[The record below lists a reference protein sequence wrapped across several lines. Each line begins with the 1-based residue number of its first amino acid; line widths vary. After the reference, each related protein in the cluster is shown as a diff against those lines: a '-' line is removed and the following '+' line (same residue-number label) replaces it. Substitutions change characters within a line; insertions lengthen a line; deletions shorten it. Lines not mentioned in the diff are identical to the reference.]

1 MAKRNGNV
9 TSALKDMLFNL
20 IGRHTRKLAVQG
32 NTNAIVE
39 PYFLGT
45 TLTFNS
51 NSSTLFSHQVLF
63 QISAHA
69 FYIQYL
75 KTGNK
80 VNSIGVKIENIFSK

>member
-51 NSSTLFSHQVLF
+51 SFVSN
-63 QISAHA
+63 
-69 FYIQYL
+69 
-75 KTGNK
+75 
-80 VNSIGVKIENIFSK
+80 